1 MSIDQ
6 SLSHLA
12 ERMAL
17 SPESSPESS
26 EEDLMYSFD
35 ELNER
40 LTLGYMRAHEP
51 WRALP
56 GVYLPDPAIRYHPPK
71 LVFGFGFRWRDLV
84 EFAYCANLAE
94 RPEHPEDGGYSSVWL
109 TSVRHLISKSGF
121 DKLRY
126 APQVHPPV
134 SRHADLVLM
143 LWDNYDPEL
152 THGYPEEGFLIVT
165 VNASDACERV
175 VLDVLQFYTDN
186 FNPGMLSNFSK
197 PTQPYQS
204 INKGEVGSDFF
215 YHLGRAISALAAAGF
230 ATAQEAARFGSV
242 NVSPCGFTGGDA
254 ITITYNATTAIQH
267 DNVPQSVGLWIQ
279 GINVT
284 DGIRTTTTPFFR
296 LAHNDSLN
304 AQADPIFTAQLTL
317 PEIFATFTTQSWQVT
332 SFIIYGNDVLTEFG
346 GTTDTCPQTN

>member
-1 MSIDQ
+1 MEYKSTF
-6 SLSHLA
+6 
-12 ERMAL
+12 
-17 SPESSPESS
+17 
-26 EEDLMYSFD
+26 DLI
-35 ELNER
+35 
-40 LTLGYMRAHEP
+40 TLLLI
-51 WRALP
+51 LP
-56 GVYLPDPAIRYHPPK
+56 H
-71 LVFGFGFRWRDLV
+71 
-84 EFAYCANLAE
+84 
-94 RPEHPEDGGYSSVWL
+94 
-109 TSVRHLISKSGF
+109 
-121 DKLRY
+121 
-126 APQVHPPV
+126 
-134 SRHADLVLM
+134 
-143 LWDNYDPEL
+143 
-152 THGYPEEGFLIVT
+152 TH
-165 VNASDACERV
+165 NQQ
-175 VLDVLQFYTDN
+175 LQFTITMRV
-186 FNPGMLSNFSK
+186 FAVF
-197 PTQPYQS
+197 
-204 INKGEVGSDFF
+204 
-215 YHLGRAISALAAAGF
+215 SALAAAGF